1 METLA
6 EYLDRLMRQKNV
18 TPKQLA
24 QHCKLTDNTIARFR
38 KGALT
43 NPTVETIL
51 ELAQALE
58 VNAHDIFAA
67 ASGVPISEAPQIDPQ
82 LLLDQM
88 QKLIIDTNGFE
99 VLRQLL
105 TFSPDERKRL
115 LDYMEYFRHPPSRD
129 NGKSGEE

>member
-6 EYLDRLMRQKNV
+6 DYLDRLMRQKNV

-24 QHCKLTDNTIARFR
+24 QHCNLTDNTIARFR
-38 KGALT
+38 KGGLI
-43 NPTVETIL
+43 NPTVATIL
-51 ELAQALE
+51 ELAKVLE

-67 ASGVPISEAPQIDPQ
+67 ASGVSVSEAPQIDPQ

-88 QKLIIDTNGFE
+88 QKLLTDTNGVE

-105 TFSPDERKRL
+105 GFSPDERKRM
-115 LDYMEYFRHPPSRD
+115 LDYMEHFRQSSSEG
-129 NGKSGEE
+129 NGTPGEE